1 MKPYSKNWKL
11 IMSDTNTISIDNP
24 ILDVDKIRADFPLLS
39 KEMGGK
45 PLIYLDNGATTHKP
59 TQVIERIRKF
69 DSDEYGTVR
78 RGSYR
83 LCEHSTQLYEEARQK
98 VADFLGAPTRQ
109 EIVFTSGTTQSINL
123 VAHSFG
129 RKFVNSGDEVI
140 ISNIEHHAN
149 TVPWQVLCDEKGAT
163 LKVIPVADNGELV
176 MEEYDKLLT
185 NKTRIVA
192 VNHVSNALG
201 TINPVNEITRKAH
214 AVGAK
219 VLIDGAQSTPHMKV
233 DVQDINCDFYTFSGH
248 KMYAPSGIGGM
259 FGKMEVM
266 ETMPPYVTGGDMIM
280 QVTLEKTTYAKPP
293 ARFEA
298 GTPPISQVIGLG
310 AAIDYLNAIGM
321 DKIFKYEKSL
331 LDYGTRLLNDIDGLR
346 IIGNAE
352 EKAAI
357 LSIYLEAAHPHD
369 IITMLD
375 QDGIAL
381 RGGHHC
387 AQPTMIRF
395 GVPATA
401 RASMAF
407 YNKFSEIDALAESL
421 RKIIKFFS

>member
-1 MKPYSKNWKL
+1 MDNAE
-11 IMSDTNTISIDNP
+11 IMEKSSIDVEN
-24 ILDVDKIRADFPLLS
+24 IRADFPVLS
-39 KEMGGK
+39 KQIGGK
-45 PLIYLDNGATTHKP
+45 PFIYLDNGATTQKP
-59 TQVIERIRKF
+59 QAVIDRVSQF
-69 DSDEYGTVR
+69 DSEEYGTVR

-83 LCEHSTQLYEEARQK
+83 LCERSTQLYEEARQK
-98 VADFLGAPTRQ
+98 VADFLGAPTKQ

-129 RKFVNSGDEVI
+129 RKFVNAGDEVI

-149 TVPWQVLCDEKGAT
+149 TVPWQVLCEEKGAK
-163 LKVIPVADNGELV
+163 LKVIPVNDDGELI
-176 MEEYDKLLT
+176 MEEYDRLLT
-185 NKTRIVA
+185 DKTRIVA
-192 VNHVSNALG
+192 VNHVSNVLG
-201 TINPVNEITRKAH
+201 TINPVKEVTVKAH
-214 AVGAK
+214 KAGAK
-219 VLIDGAQSTPHMKV
+219 VLIDGAQSMPHMKV
-233 DVQDINCDFYTFSGH
+233 DVQDIGCDFYTFSGH

-259 FGKMEVM
+259 FGRMEVM
-266 ETMPPYVTGGDMIM
+266 ETMPPYVTGGDMIL
-280 QVTLEKTTYAKPP
+280 QVTLEKTIFAKPP

-298 GTPPISQVIGLG
+298 GTPPITQVIGLG

-321 DKIFKYEKSL
+321 DKIFEYEKSL
-331 LDYGTRLLNDIDGLR
+331 LDYGTRLLQGIDGLR
-346 IIGNAE
+346 IIGNAAD
-352 EKAAI
+352 KAAI
-357 LSIYLEAAHPHD
+357 LSIYLESAHPHD
-369 IITMLD
+369 IITILD

-407 YNKFSEIDALAESL
+407 YNKFEELDALAESL